1 MSEAVFTAATV
12 GGNQFGIPSYSG
24 VLNYFTP
31 SGSVERTEY
40 YVCIDKTHVSDP
52 LFNGPDTGHADFT
65 SMWKLVGEVKVK
77 YDVDG
82 NAVKIWRSK

>member
-40 YVCIDKTHVSDP
+40 YICVNNDP
-52 LFNGPDTGHADFT
+52 AVLTAGPIA
-65 SMWKLVGEVKVK
+65 SNSNWKLVAEVKVD

-82 NAVKIWRSK
+82 NAEKIWRSK